1 MIVFDFFR
9 YMPAEFLGY
18 AAALAMLVAFSM
30 PTMIPLRI
38 FGIAANVLFVVFG
51 YLTLSYPVLILHL
64 ALLPLNGFRL
74 YQMVQLTKRVTEASR
89 GDLNMD
95 WLMPFMSSRPVASGA
110 LLFRKGDSADELFCV
125 VSGRFRISEIGTEL
139 GPGALI
145 GELGFLAPDHART
158 HTLECVE
165 GAVVM
170 RISYDQMKQLYF
182 QNPKFGFFF
191 MRLAGQRLFR
201 DIARLE
207 SQVAVHPAEA
217 TAAS

>member
-1 MIVFDFFR
+1 MMIFDFFR
-9 YMPAEFLGY
+9 YMPADFLGY
-18 AAALAMLVAFSM
+18 AAALAMFVAFSM
-30 PTMIPLRI
+30 RTMISLRI
-38 FGIAANVLFVVFG
+38 GAITANVLFIVFG
-51 YLTLSYPVLILHL
+51 YLTLSYPVLGLHL
-64 ALLPLNGFRL
+64 ALLPLNSFRL
-74 YQMVQLTKRVTEASR
+74 YQMVQLTRRVTEASH

-110 LLFRKGDSADELFCV
+110 VLFRKGDPADELFCI

-139 GPGALI
+139 GSGALV
-145 GELGFLAPDHART
+145 GELGFLAPNHTRT

-182 QNPKFGFFF
+182 QNPKFGFYF
-191 MRLAGQRLFR
+191 MRLASQRLFR

-207 SQVAVHPAEA
+207 SQVAVHPSAA
-217 TAAS
+217 TTTA